1 VLCCSSC
8 RSSPYLLW
16 FENFGSRP
24 SIVSKISLAA
34 LFQGR
39 QPVQLPLRTVAGT
52 GLLAPTVVQ
61 SIGLSSLI
69 VDRSVREAS
78 GNVIPTRKYREVL
91 VTFSLA
97 GSGDR
102 GAAALRGAFNDPSTC
117 CTALASEV
125 SLPIARPSKHG
136 SHHVC
141 DNRSPAHVLL
151 KENGSV

>member
-1 VLCCSSC
+1 MV
-8 RSSPYLLW
+8 
-16 FENFGSRP
+16 ENFGSRP

-39 QPVQLPLRTVAGT
+39 QPVHLPLRTVAGT
-52 GLLAPTVVQ
+52 GLLAPVVQ

-69 VDRSVREAS
+69 VGRSVRQKAS

-117 CTALASEV
+117 CTDGSLRKYLCFHSEAQQARLTPRVITALPS
-125 SLPIARPSKHG
+125 ARPPQG
-136 SHHVC
+136 ERT
-141 DNRSPAHVLL
+141 D
-151 KENGSV
+151 

>member
-1 VLCCSSC
+1 MV
-8 RSSPYLLW
+8 
-16 FENFGSRP
+16 ENFGSRP

-39 QPVQLPLRTVAGT
+39 QPVHLPLRTVAGT

-69 VDRSVREAS
+69 VDRSVRQKAS

-97 GSGDR
+97 GSGGEELPLS
-102 GAAALRGAFNDPSTC
+102 GALSTIPPHAVR
-117 CTALASEV
+117 TALASEV
-125 SLPIARPSKHG
+125 SLLP
-136 SHHVC
+136 
-141 DNRSPAHVLL
+141 
-151 KENGSV
+151 

>member
-1 VLCCSSC
+1 MV
-8 RSSPYLLW
+8 
-16 FENFGSRP
+16 ENFGSRP

-39 QPVQLPLRTVAGT
+39 QPVQPTTACSSRNWFT
-52 GLLAPTVVQ
+52 GPTVVQ

-69 VDRSVREAS
+69 VGRSVKAS

-102 GAAALRGAFNDPSTC
+102 GAAASALSTILHMLYGR
-117 CTALASEV
+117 LASEV
-125 SLPIARPSKHG
+125 SLLP
-136 SHHVC
+136 
-141 DNRSPAHVLL
+141 
-151 KENGSV
+151 